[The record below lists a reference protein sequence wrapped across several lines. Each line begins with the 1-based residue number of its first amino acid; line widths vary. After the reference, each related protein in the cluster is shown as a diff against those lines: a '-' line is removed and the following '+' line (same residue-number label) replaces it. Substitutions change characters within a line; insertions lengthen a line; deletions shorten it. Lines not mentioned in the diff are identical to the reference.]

1 MGDID
6 DTDSGTI
13 GIIDSSGE
21 IGHEVVYNNYFV
33 TNNQSIAFSGK
44 PSWIDYYQLDFNDT
58 SLGSGDSNEY
68 FVDINSYGMEP
79 GVYSSVFIVNPE
91 NIFLQ
96 TIPINLTILDYTII
110 PGDINFDTLI
120 NVLDIVSIMNFV
132 VNDDQDPSNLELQAA
147 DVNQDS
153 VLDVLDIVVI
163 INIILS
169 E

>member
-1 MGDID
+1 
-6 DTDSGTI
+6 
-13 GIIDSSGE
+13 
-21 IGHEVVYNNYFV
+21 
-33 TNNQSIAFSGK
+33 
-44 PSWIDYYQLDFNDT
+44 
-58 SLGSGDSNEY
+58 
-68 FVDINSYGMEP
+68 MEP

-96 TIPINLTILDYTII
+96 TIPVNLTVLDYTII
-110 PGDINFDTLI
+110 PGDINFDALI

-132 VNDDQDPSNLELQAA
+132 VNDDQNPSNLELQAA
-147 DVNQDS
+147 DINQDS